1 MSVIPL
7 SFGFFFP
14 ADRSARARDGAQPGA
29 DAGRM
34 IGEHAASQH
43 ADMWRVAGGFVHDQ
57 SDEILMQQ
65 YLEGDRDAFE
75 ELMRRYR
82 NELLQFLTR
91 FLGSRA
97 AGEDVFQETFLQIH
111 LSAETFDPSRRFKPW
126 LFTIAAN
133 KARDYHRKHHKRQ
146 PLSLSAP
153 VGDAGEGQQF
163 VDLMEA
169 ELPSPDE
176 PILDA
181 ERSRL
186 VKHVVDSMPAHLRE
200 ILLLSYFQR
209 MSYNQIAESL
219 EIPLG
224 TVKSRL
230 HTAVATFAS
239 TWKQARARDAG
250 RRVGGE
256 RRDDHGEGKMS

>member
-14 ADRSARARDGAQPGA
+14 AGCSGESRPQPRGASGHIIGKNPETRRVDAR
-29 DAGRM
+29 
-34 IGEHAASQH
+34 GE
-43 ADMWRVAGGFVHDQ
+43 AGGIVHDQ
-57 SDEILMQQ
+57 SDELLMQA
-65 YLEGDRDAFE
+65 YLEGDRDAFH
-75 ELMRRYR
+75 ELMRRYQ
-82 NELLQFLTR
+82 NELLHFLTR

-111 LSAETFDPSRRFKPW
+111 LSAETFDQSRRFKPW

-153 VGDAGEGQQF
+153 MGNEGEGQQY

-169 ELPSPDE
+169 DLPNPDE

-186 VKHVVDSMPAHLRE
+186 VKHVIDSMPAHLRE

-209 MSYNQIAESL
+209 MSYNQISDAL

-230 HTAVATFAS
+230 HTAVAAFAS
-239 TWKQARARDAG
+239 AWKSARAQEAG
-250 RRVGGE
+250 GGAGSD
-256 RRDDHGEGKMS
+256 RRDVHGKGDAT